1 MAEVDIRF
9 EREDRDGVV
18 AVGTYLY
25 DAATRLGIRFDDECQ
40 RLGES
45 DACAVEIKEGAD
57 LLSEPTQAEIEHLSE
72 ERRKNGERLAC
83 QAKLEKSGEV
93 VIMTKEKKEAEEQPK
108 TEKTKEEFKK
118 EFEEMPL
125 EEKISSLLE
134 LEAMALSETLSF
146 VINSPYAVAN
156 KVMDVM
162 ADFGQKIENETKKA
176 TRPDEHQKDEEA
188 DEEVKE
194 EAKKNG
200 AKASKKKTTKTS
212 ARKKTTTRK
221 RKTTTAKKKAEDSAS
236 DETEE

>member
-1 MAEVDIRF
+1 MAEVDVRF

-25 DAATRLGIRFDDECQ
+25 DAAARLGIRFDEECL

-45 DACAVEIKEGAD
+45 DACAVEITKGAEF
-57 LLSEPTQAEIEHLSE
+57 LSEPTQAEIEQLSE
-72 ERRKNGERLAC
+72 KRRKKGERLAC
-83 QAKLEKSGEV
+83 QAKFEKSGEV
-93 VIMTKEKKEAEEQPK
+93 VIMTKEKEAEEQPK

-118 EFEEMPL
+118 EFEDMPL
-125 EEKISSLLE
+125 EQKISSLLE

-162 ADFGQKIENETKKA
+162 ADFGQKIEKETKKA
-176 TRPDEHQKDEEA
+176 TRPDEHQEDEVEEEA
-188 DEEVKE
+188 KE

-200 AKASKKKTTKTS
+200 AKASNKKTTKASSKKKTT
-212 ARKKTTTRK
+212 AKK
-221 RKTTTAKKKAEDSAS
+221 KTTTAKKKAGEKSA
-236 DETEE
+236 DDKEE